1 MSRNVRQQRR
11 PSVPLNGGRR
21 RGSDASSSLDLSDEG
36 GYSGVD
42 EISDSEDDDEQDVNA
57 AEEEHIL
64 SDELQHTVRS
74 SRSPRPHDDEDEQ
87 EDEADDD
94 EDGDVD
100 GDGDGDEDDYE
111 GDNDDA
117 DENASWD
124 GISSDADA
132 DDDLTIDQGYTSTE
146 RRVRFDIPEDSSDGD
161 STETDEDI
169 GHGFFPDLFVD
180 KSILDPSFRREIEHD
195 PDPYDS
201 SNSDAFWDHY
211 GTVGGFE
218 SGADDLGSDFE
229 ALINAM
235 EDDDST
241 PVATP
246 MTNHESTAVST
257 PVGLSE
263 NDEVSLDGY
272 QTDGD
277 TTDEEDPPE
286 KPVRRKTRRE
296 AVAGDDSDSDVVT
309 LIRPRRGQPRVGRF
323 NLDKSSKKPIAI
335 LNPRTG
341 KMMIFT
347 HQCMRGR
354 GFDLSPEQFNF
365 QYFEQTQS
373 SPILS
378 NPGSI
383 MMSGMISSSTYG
395 DFMNTHAVGPAEAW
409 YSQAPDGDG
418 NVIESSDSDDQV
430 VDEAEKSL
438 KLEDF
443 ITLDDDDSSD
453 EEKALEPDEP
463 DDQLFYTPGRTPA
476 RPGTASSDVAS
487 LLDHFQHNANIVGAF
502 RRDQA
507 NHQLISRNK
516 ATRESLAFSGPYFE
530 GTLRGIKDGRIA
542 TTNVPISPL
551 RKQKKMPELAS
562 SPLSTMSQKRKA
574 SSEHHLG
581 HKRQRSIPDVDL
593 LRI

>member
-1 MSRNVRQQRR
+1 MSRNVRQQR
-11 PSVPLNGGRR
+11 PPTAPVKVAKR

-42 EISDSEDDDEQDVNA
+42 DISDSEDDDEEDVNA

-64 SDELQHTVRS
+64 SDELQHIIRS
-74 SRSPRPHDDEDEQ
+74 SASPRPHVDEDE
-87 EDEADDD
+87 EDD
-94 EDGDVD
+94 EGDD
-100 GDGDGDEDDYE
+100 NDEDDYE

-117 DENASWD
+117 DDNASWD
-124 GISSDADA
+124 GISSEADA

-161 STETDEDI
+161 STETDEDVD
-169 GHGFFPDLFVD
+169 HDFFPDLFVD

-201 SNSDAFWDHY
+201 SNSEAFWDHY
-211 GTVGGFE
+211 DI
-218 SGADDLGSDFE
+218 GATTFLEGSVDETNSDYEDFLR
-229 ALINAM
+229 AIQ
-235 EDDDST
+235 DDDST

-246 MTNHESTAVST
+246 TTNHEMSTTINT
-257 PVGLSE
+257 PVDSSE

-286 KPVRRKTRRE
+286 KPVRRKSRRE
-296 AVAGDDSDSDVVT
+296 TIDEDSDSDVVT

-373 SPILS
+373 SPMLS

-409 YSQAPDGDG
+409 YSQASDG
-418 NVIESSDSDDQV
+418 NVIETSDSDDQV

-443 ITLDDDDSSD
+443 ITLDNVESSSE
-453 EEKALEPDEP
+453 EEKALVHDEA
-463 DDQLFYTPGRTPA
+463 DDQLFFTPSRTPGRPS
-476 RPGTASSDVAS
+476 TASSDVTS

-502 RRDQA
+502 RRDQV
-507 NHQLISRNK
+507 NHQLISRSK
-516 ATRESLAFSGPYFE
+516 ATRDSLAFSGPYFE

-542 TTNVPISPL
+542 TTNVPISPM
-551 RKQKKMPELAS
+551 RKQKMPELAS
-562 SPLSTMSQKRKA
+562 SPLATLSQKRKA
-574 SSEHHLG
+574 SSEHHMG
-581 HKRQRSIPDVDL
+581 HKRQRSIPDVDV

>member
-1 MSRNVRQQRR
+1 MSRNVRQQR
-11 PSVPLNGGRR
+11 PPTTPVKVAKR
-21 RGSDASSSLDLSDEG
+21 RGSDASSSLDLSDES
-36 GYSGVD
+36 GYSGVED
-42 EISDSEDDDEQDVNA
+42 ISDSEDDDEEDVVA

-64 SDELQHTVRS
+64 SDELQQTIRS
-74 SRSPRPHDDEDEQ
+74 SISPRPHVDEDEQ
-87 EDEADDD
+87 DDDD
-94 EDGDVD
+94 EEDDD
-100 GDGDGDEDDYE
+100 NEDEDDEEDHYE
-111 GDNDDA
+111 GDDDDA

-124 GISSDADA
+124 GISSDVDA

-146 RRVRFDIPEDSSDGD
+146 RRVRFDIPDDSSDGD
-161 STETDEDI
+161 STETDEDVD
-169 GHGFFPDLFVD
+169 HGFFPDLFVD

-201 SNSDAFWDHY
+201 SNSEAFWDHY
-211 GTVGGFE
+211 GNDTDWLE
-218 SGADDLGSDFE
+218 SGINGGTSDYE
-229 ALINAM
+229 AFLRAI
-235 EDDDST
+235 EEDDST

-246 MTNHESTAVST
+246 MTNHDLSTAINT
-257 PVGLSE
+257 PVDSSE

-296 AVAGDDSDSDVVT
+296 AMDDSSDSDVVT

-323 NLDKSSKKPIAI
+323 DLDKSSKKPIAI

-347 HQCMRGR
+347 HQSMRGR

-365 QYFEQTQS
+365 QYFEQAQS

-409 YSQAPDGDG
+409 YAQASDG
-418 NVIESSDSDDQV
+418 NIVETSDSDGQV

-443 ITLDDDDSSD
+443 ITLDDDDDDEDSSEAEKMLEHD
-453 EEKALEPDEP
+453 ET
-463 DDQLFYTPGRTPA
+463 DDQLFYTPGRTPG
-476 RPGTASSDVAS
+476 RPSTANSDVTS
-487 LLDHFQHNANIVGAF
+487 LLDHFNHNANIVGAF
-502 RRDQA
+502 RRDQV
-507 NHQLISRNK
+507 NHQLISRSK

-542 TTNVPISPL
+542 TTNVPISPM
-551 RKQKKMPELAS
+551 RKQKMPELAS
-562 SPLSTMSQKRKA
+562 SPLATISQKRKS

-581 HKRQRSIPDVDL
+581 HKRQRSMPDVDI

>member
-1 MSRNVRQQRR
+1 MSRNVRQHQ
-11 PSVPLNGGRR
+11 PPTTPVKASRR
-21 RGSDASSSLDLSDEG
+21 RGSDSSSSLDLSDEG

-42 EISDSEDDDEQDVNA
+42 DISDSEDDEEDINA

-64 SDELQHTVRS
+64 AFGLQAQVKRTS
-74 SRSPRPHDDEDEQ
+74 SSPRPHHVEEEEDGEDEDED
-87 EDEADDD
+87 EDE
-94 EDGDVD
+94 
-100 GDGDGDEDDYE
+100 YE
-111 GDNDDA
+111 GDDDDA
-117 DENASWD
+117 DENASWE
-124 GISSDADA
+124 GISSEADA
-132 DDDLTIDQGYTSTE
+132 EDDLTNDQGYTSTE

-161 STETDEDI
+161 STETDDDV
-169 GHGFFPDLFVD
+169 GQGFFPDLFVD

-201 SNSDAFWDHY
+201 SNSEAFWDLH
-211 GTVGGFE
+211 GNGGMIE
-218 SGADDLGSDFE
+218 GSIEADFD
-229 ALINAM
+229 ALINAAM

-246 MTNHESTAVST
+246 MTNHDLSTALST
-257 PVGLSE
+257 PLGLPE
-263 NDEVSLDGY
+263 DDESSLDGY

-286 KPVRRKTRRE
+286 KPVRRKSRRD
-296 AVAGDDSDSDVVT
+296 AADDASDSDDVT

-365 QYFEQTQS
+365 QFFEQAQS

-395 DFMNTHAVGPAEAW
+395 DFMNTHTVGPAEAW
-409 YSQAPDGDG
+409 YSQASDA
-418 NVIESSDSDDQV
+418 NAVESSDSEDQV
-430 VDEAEKSL
+430 VDEAEKNL
-438 KLEDF
+438 RLEDF
-443 ITLDDDDSSD
+443 ITLDNDEGQSSS
-453 EEKALEPDEP
+453 EEKDAEQEEADEI
-463 DDQLFYTPGRTPA
+463 FRTPA
-476 RPGTASSDVAS
+476 RPGTGSSDVTS
-487 LLDHFQHNANIVGAF
+487 LLEHFEHNSNIVGAF

-507 NHQLISRNK
+507 NHQLISRSK
-516 ATRESLAFSGPYFE
+516 ATRDSLAFSGPYFE
-530 GTLRGIKDGRIA
+530 GTLRGIKEGRIA
-542 TTNVPISPL
+542 TTNIPISPM
-551 RKQKKMPELAS
+551 RKQKRMPELAS
-562 SPLSTMSQKRKA
+562 SPLSTVSQKRKS
-574 SSEHHLG
+574 SSEHHMG
-581 HKRQRSIPDVDL
+581 HKRQRSIPDVDA
-593 LRI
+593 LRL

>member
-1 MSRNVRQQRR
+1 MSRNVRQQR
-11 PSVPLNGGRR
+11 PPTTPVKVSRR

-42 EISDSEDDDEQDVNA
+42 DISDSEDDEEDINA

-64 SDELQHTVRS
+64 SDELQTVRS
-74 SRSPRPHDDEDEQ
+74 SSSPRPHHVNVEESEEADEEQDDED
-87 EDEADDD
+87 DE
-94 EDGDVD
+94 E
-100 GDGDGDEDDYE
+100 EEEDYE

-117 DENASWD
+117 DDNASWD
-124 GISSDADA
+124 GISSEADA

-146 RRVRFDIPEDSSDGD
+146 RRVRFDIPDDSSDGD
-161 STETDEDI
+161 STETDDDV

-201 SNSDAFWDHY
+201 SNSEAFWDLH
-211 GTVGGFE
+211 GNGSVAEG
-218 SGADDLGSDFE
+218 SIDDDFE

-235 EDDDST
+235 EDEDST

-246 MTNHESTAVST
+246 MTSHELSTAVST
-257 PVGLSE
+257 PFGLSE
-263 NDEVSLDGY
+263 DDEESLDGY

-286 KPVRRKTRRE
+286 KPVRRKSRRE
-296 AVAGDDSDSDVVT
+296 AADDASDSDGVT

-365 QYFEQTQS
+365 QYFEQAQS

-409 YSQAPDGDG
+409 YSQTSDG
-418 NVIESSDSDDQV
+418 NVVESSDSDDQV

-438 KLEDF
+438 RLEDF
-443 ITLDDDDSSD
+443 ITLDDDDGESSED
-453 EEKALEPDEP
+453 EKDTEQDEA
-463 DDQLFYTPGRTPA
+463 DDDIFRTPG

-487 LLDHFQHNANIVGAF
+487 LLDHFQHNTNIVGAF

-507 NHQLISRNK
+507 NHQLISRSK
-516 ATRESLAFSGPYFE
+516 ATRDSLAFSGPYFE
-530 GTLRGIKDGRIA
+530 GTLRGIKEGRIA
-542 TTNVPISPL
+542 TTNIPISPM
-551 RKQKKMPELAS
+551 RKQKRMMPELAS
-562 SPLSTMSQKRKA
+562 SPLSTVSQKRKS
-574 SSEHHLG
+574 SSEHHMG
-581 HKRQRSIPDVDL
+581 HKRQRSMPDVDV